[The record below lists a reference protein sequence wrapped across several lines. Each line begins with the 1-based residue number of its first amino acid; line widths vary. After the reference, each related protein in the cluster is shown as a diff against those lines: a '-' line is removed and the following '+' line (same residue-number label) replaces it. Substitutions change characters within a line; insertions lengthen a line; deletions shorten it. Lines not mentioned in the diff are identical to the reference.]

1 MPPPPGL
8 GLSVMVS
15 GRIASGKTSLAKRL
29 SDRMAIRRVSFGSVI
44 QGMLPGT
51 RSPTRGRLQDHGQ
64 RIMDAY
70 GAGWLLLRALESHG
84 IPLGCGARVI
94 FDGVRHASMVAE
106 IRSVSRASCVLFV
119 DARQDVRLARYMSR
133 GLDGAPEAFRKA
145 DSHRVEA
152 EIGRIRR
159 GADLVIE
166 NSDSDLSTAC
176 ARAEE
181 ILTVCE
187 SVACGGRGATGAGSR
202 EQARRGPPRAE
213 AGAGAETGLPA
224 PAFPGRP
231 DLAALPRAAERA

>member
-1 MPPPPGL
+1 MPPPAGL

-29 SDRMAIRRVSFGSVI
+29 SDRMTIRCVSFGSVV

-64 RIMDAY
+64 HIMDAY

-94 FDGVRHASMVAE
+94 FDGVRHASMVDE

-119 DARQDVRLARYMSR
+119 DARPDVRLARYKSR
-133 GLDGAPEAFRKA
+133 GRDRAKAFRKA
-145 DSHRVEA
+145 DGHRVEA
-152 EIGRIRR
+152 ELGSIRR
-159 GADLVIE
+159 EADFVIE
-166 NSDSDLSTAC
+166 NSDSGLSTAC

-187 SVACGGRGATGAGSR
+187 SVACGGREATGAGSR
-202 EQARRGPPRAE
+202 EQARRGPSRAE
-213 AGAGAETGLPA
+213 AEAEAEAGLPA
-224 PAFPGRP
+224 PAFPSRP
-231 DLAALPRAAERA
+231 GLATLPRAAERA